1 MTLKYPL
8 ASSSWGKEE
17 IIALEKV
24 IASGNFTMGPITLEF
39 EKAFS
44 DYIGSKFSVMVN
56 SGSSANLLMIA
67 SLFFSKN
74 TLYKLNPGDEIIVPA
89 LGWSTSYFPL
99 QQYNL
104 KLKFVDIDIKTLNY
118 DLEKL
123 HDAIGANTRAIL
135 AINILGNP
143 NDFEIIQKIIDG
155 KNILLLEDNCES
167 LGAKLGE
174 KMAGT
179 FGLMGTFSTFFSH
192 HMSTMEGGL
201 ITTNDEELYQIML
214 SLRAHGWTRNLP
226 NKNYISNKNNSNN
239 FEESFKFVLPGFNLR
254 PIELSASVGLEQLK
268 KLPLFIKK
276 RRDNARR
283 FKEALSSLDNIYI
296 QKEIGYSSWFGF
308 SIILKDTAPFDRHV
322 FLKKL
327 NNAGFESRPIVSGNF
342 VKNDVVKF
350 FDYTKHETLK
360 NAEYLDMN
368 GLFIGNHHYDL
379 HDDFFSSL
387 KLILE

>member
-1 MTLKYPL
+1 
-8 ASSSWGKEE
+8 
-17 IIALEKV
+17 
-24 IASGNFTMGPITLEF
+24 
-39 EKAFS
+39 
-44 DYIGSKFSVMVN
+44 MVN

-74 TLYKLNPGDEIIVPA
+74 TLYKLNPGDEIIVLA

-118 DLEKL
+118 DLDKL
-123 HDAIGANTRAIL
+123 HDAVDVNTRAIL

-143 NDFEIIQKIIDG
+143 NDFEIIDKIIEG

-179 FGLMGTFSTFFSH
+179 LGLMGTFSTFFSH

-254 PIELSASVGLEQLK
+254 PIELSASVVLEQLQ
-268 KLPLFIKK
+268 KLPLFIKQLS
-276 RRDNARR
+276 DNARR
-283 FKEALSSLDNIYI
+283 FKESL
-296 QKEIGYSSWFGF
+296 
-308 SIILKDTAPFDRHV
+308 
-322 FLKKL
+322 
-327 NNAGFESRPIVSGNF
+327 
-342 VKNDVVKF
+342 
-350 FDYTKHETLK
+350 
-360 NAEYLDMN
+360 
-368 GLFIGNHHYDL
+368 
-379 HDDFFSSL
+379 
-387 KLILE
+387 

>member
-1 MTLKYPL
+1 MIIKHPL
-8 ASSSWGKEE
+8 ASSSWGEEE

-24 IASGNFTMGPITLEF
+24 ISSGNFSMGPITLEF

-44 DYIGSKFSVMVN
+44 DYIGSKFTVMVN

-74 TLYKLNPGDEIIVPA
+74 HLYKLNPGDEIIVPA

-104 KLKFVDIDIKTLNY
+104 KLKFVDIDIRTLNY
-118 DLEKL
+118 DLNEL
-123 HDAIGANTRAIL
+123 ESAICKNTRAIL

-143 NDFEIIQKIIDG
+143 NNFEIINKLIQG
-155 KNILLLEDNCES
+155 KDILLLEDNCES
-167 LGAKLGE
+167 LGATFEQQK
-174 KMAGT
+174 AGT

-226 NKNYISNKNNSNN
+226 KINHISDKKDGNN
-239 FEESFKFVLPGFNLR
+239 FDESFKFILPGYNLR
-254 PIELSASVGLEQLK
+254 PIELSAAVGLEKLK
-268 KLPLFIKK
+268 KLPSFVEK
-276 RRDNARR
+276 RRDNAGR
-283 FKEALSSLDNIYI
+283 FNDALASCKNIYI
-296 QKEIGYSSWFGF
+296 QKEIGHSSWFGF
-308 SIILKDTAPFDRHV
+308 SIIIKESLAFDRHV
-322 FLKKL
+322 LLQKL

-342 VKNDVVKF
+342 VQNEVIKF
-350 FDYTKHETLK
+350 FDYTKHGVLK
-360 NAEYLDMN
+360 NAEYLDIN

-379 HDDFFSSL
+379 NDDFFTSL

>member
-8 ASSSWGKEE
+8 ASSSWGEEE
-17 IIALEKV
+17 INALEKV

-44 DYIGSKFSVMVN
+44 DYIGSKFTVMVN

-118 DLEKL
+118 DLDKL
-123 HDAIGANTRAIL
+123 HDAVGANTRAIL

-143 NDFEIIQKIIDG
+143 NDFEIIQKLIEG

-226 NKNYISNKNNSNN
+226 NKNYISNKNDRND
-239 FEESFKFVLPGFNLR
+239 FDESFKFVLPGFNLR
-254 PIELSASVGLEQLK
+254 PIELSAAVGLEQLK
-268 KLPLFIKK
+268 KLPLFIEK
-276 RRDNARR
+276 RRDNANR
-283 FKEALSSLDNIYI
+283 FKEALSSLENIYI

-308 SIILKDTAPFDRHV
+308 SIILKDTAAFDRQF

-350 FDYTKHETLK
+350 FDYTQHGILK

-368 GLFIGNHHYDL
+368 GLFVGNHHYDL